1 MRACV
6 RAWTGS
12 VALRTQ
18 RVSHTCHTSHP
29 AHQQTPTEFEVVD
42 LSSNEMAKA
51 HARYLAGGRAP
62 HVKHEQLYRFEFPER
77 PGALH
82 AFLTDLSKGWNV
94 SLFHYRN
101 QGGDIGRVL
110 VGMQV
115 APEEEREFAA
125 WLTTLAKLG
134 YSYYQ
139 ETRNPVYHQFL
150 F

>member
-1 MRACV
+1 MDE
-6 RAWTGS
+6 
-12 VALRTQ
+12 
-18 RVSHTCHTSHP
+18 
-29 AHQQTPTEFEVVD
+29 TEFEVVD
-42 LSSNEMAKA
+42 LSANEMAKV

-62 HVKHEQLYRFEFPER
+62 HVKNEQLYRFEFPER

-115 APEEEREFAA
+115 EPSEQEEFNK
-125 WLTTLAKLG
+125 WLKTLSGLG
-134 YSYYQ
+134 YNYFA
-139 ETRNPVYHQFL
+139 ETNNPVYYQFL
-150 F
+150 Y